1 MMETIE
7 VPRMKYQYWDLLET
21 PEKSVYRLNPSEI
34 AAIIGN
40 CFFSIGSIYTKM
52 HHWTVLFGLLE
63 GLVGENAWP
72 RKTDSYYWR
81 MRKLPVA
88 VLLLTT
94 SLALVSCGEE
104 TADESKEV
112 QTYSQCLET
121 EAAKLLDETG
131 SNLDYANEMAAKA
144 CESLQ

>member
-1 MMETIE
+1 
-7 VPRMKYQYWDLLET
+7 
-21 PEKSVYRLNPSEI
+21 
-34 AAIIGN
+34 
-40 CFFSIGSIYTKM
+40 
-52 HHWTVLFGLLE
+52 
-63 GLVGENAWP
+63 
-72 RKTDSYYWR
+72 

-88 VLLLTT
+88 VMLLTT

-112 QTYSQCLET
+112 QAYSQCLET

-144 CESLQ
+144 CADLQ

>member
-1 MMETIE
+1 
-7 VPRMKYQYWDLLET
+7 
-21 PEKSVYRLNPSEI
+21 
-34 AAIIGN
+34 
-40 CFFSIGSIYTKM
+40 
-52 HHWTVLFGLLE
+52 
-63 GLVGENAWP
+63 
-72 RKTDSYYWR
+72 

-104 TADESKEV
+104 KAEEPKEV

-144 CESLQ
+144 CANLQ